1 MKYVLYH
8 YAYTFVIKIALYFAA
23 VQKTVQQGNNNKGK
37 EAIKIRK
44 GGDFL
49 YSSAKEVISD
59 FSE

>member
-1 MKYVLYH
+1 M
-8 YAYTFVIKIALYFAA
+8 IKIALYFAA

>member
-8 YAYTFVIKIALYFAA
+8 YAYPFVIKIALYFVA

-44 GGDFL
+44 RGDFL
-49 YSSAKEVISD
+49 YSSAKEAINY
-59 FSE
+59 FCE